1 MSTTTDAMD
10 HPVILLGGGIGA
22 GKSRVASVFAQ
33 RGFEVIEADKVG
45 HDVLR
50 TNTNA
55 IAAVGAAWPE
65 TVDDGVVDRAALA
78 RIVFADPDALATL
91 EAITHPVIS
100 DTLLKQVETVTDP
113 VLIEVP
119 LMKVLARA
127 PYLRVAVVADT
138 RTREDRAVARGS
150 ERDDVR
156 RRMGH
161 QPSAAEWIAWA
172 DRSIDNSQEWDRT
185 EVRVHALIDEVL
197 GNG

>member
-1 MSTTTDAMD
+1 MPDAMD
-10 HPVILLGGGIGA
+10 QTVILLGGGIGA
-22 GKSRVASVFAQ
+22 GKSRVASAFAQ

-55 IAAVGAAWPE
+55 VAAVADTWPE
-65 TVDDGVVDRAALA
+65 TVDDGVIDRVALA

-100 DTLLKQVETVTDP
+100 QTLLKRIEAASEP

-119 LMKVLARA
+119 LMKVLTQES
-127 PYLRVAVVADT
+127 YLRVAVVADAQ
-138 RTREDRAVARGS
+138 TREDRAVARGF

-161 QPSAAEWIAWA
+161 QPSDAEWTAWA
-172 DRSIDNSQEWDRT
+172 DRSIDNSQEWVHT
-185 EVRVHALIDEVL
+185 EVRVHALIEEVL
-197 GNG
+197 DNG

>member
-1 MSTTTDAMD
+1 MD

-22 GKSRVASVFAQ
+22 GKSRVALVFAQ

-55 IAAVGAAWPE
+55 IAAIEAAWPE
-65 TVDDGVVDRAALA
+65 TVDDGVVNRAALA

-100 DTLLKQVETVTDP
+100 ETLLEHIETGTDP

-119 LMKVLARA
+119 LMNVLAQA
-127 PYLRVAVVADT
+127 PYLRAAVVADA

-161 QPSAAEWIAWA
+161 QPSDAEWAAWA